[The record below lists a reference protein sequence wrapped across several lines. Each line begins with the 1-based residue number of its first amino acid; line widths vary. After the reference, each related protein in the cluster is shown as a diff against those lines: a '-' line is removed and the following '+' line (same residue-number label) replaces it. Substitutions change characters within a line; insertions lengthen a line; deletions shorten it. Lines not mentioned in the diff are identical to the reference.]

1 MPTKK
6 ELRELYILSYNFIV
20 PQNNKKYNSLFK
32 IFIRK
37 RDEKKYGLEKSNY
50 NR

>member
-1 MPTKK
+1 MDGDQKGT
-6 ELRELYILSYNFIV
+6 LRVVFLSYNYIV

-37 RDEKKYGLEKSNY
+37 RDEINDRCEK
-50 NR
+50 